1 MKFGIKTFYKLV
13 QFTASVGK
21 KINFKLAT
29 NGLQLTEGGFL
40 ANNVLAAF
48 C

>member
-1 MKFGIKTFYKLV
+1 MAKNNYLKT
-13 QFTASVGK
+13 
-21 KINFKLAT
+21 IAT

-40 ANNVLAAF
+40 ANLVLAVF